1 MSLPQAGKD
10 DHMPPTNT
18 VTIARLAVLRDGKVL
33 LSKNTRRLPEATMSD
48 GLLVRESAM
57 NLAGRLAGTA
67 VESTEL
73 MHVFSSPHQ
82 AGYHICMYVID
93 CNSDGVES
101 SEYEWC
107 PVEHLADVCADEV
120 DALFGKCW
128 LAAGSATVSAF
139 RGTIRSSLRVHN
151 TQ

>member
-1 MSLPQAGKD
+1 MSPTQAGKD
-10 DHMPPTNT
+10 GHKPSTNM
-18 VTIARLAVLRDGKVL
+18 VTTARLAILRDGKVL
-33 LSKNTRRLPEATMSD
+33 LSKDTRRLPEASMSD

-57 NLAGRLAGTA
+57 KLAERLAGTA
-67 VESTEL
+67 VESGDI

-93 CNSDGVES
+93 CNSDYVES

-128 LAAGSATVSAF
+128 LAGGGHTVSAF

-151 TQ
+151 AQ